1 MKILFVCL
9 IFLSALINNS
19 PAYAAAAAAASSAA
33 GTENDIA
40 IRVYDKFSADPDLKS
55 TIKDFLIKKGW
66 IIEDLVDDI
75 LSDKDAFIDNV
86 WKPLQDSQKSALYDL
101 VFPDT
106 DINTAARGA
115 AAASSAAP
123 GVDDPAAEV
132 FAKFSVDPDLYKKVE
147 AYLVSH
153 GLLDKDMAVY
163 VLPYPT
169 AFSQVWSNL
178 VLDQKSALYALVFP
192 DTAAGGAAAASSGA
206 AAASS
211 GASAGGIPDAAVT
224 GDLIKP
230 EGPAAVISD
239 AWYNIGASHLYRM
252 AAGGEKNLPAVPL
265 LHPYDSVV
273 TRIYFAGKFA
283 PTALALPDFVT
294 AEGVPESVYVVVMS
308 TGWDAATLFRP
319 HYAIHTADDE
329 KTTVKFA
336 VGASDFGAVK
346 ITDSDT
352 VEMHT
357 HWQEAP
363 EGDKR
368 PSDTVASPDAG
379 GIDFGLSAKDIESG
393 SFWVVATIGDKKI
406 ATFYWLVNK
415 ETLTDKLTPIT
426 KKAVTLQGLMAS
438 LKTGFPDNPQVKRL
452 RQLLR
457 YEE

>member
-1 MKILFVCL
+1 MKILFVWL
-9 IFLSALINNS
+9 IFLAALINNS
-19 PAYAAAAAAASSAA
+19 PAYAAAAAASSAA

-40 IRVYDKFSADPDLKS
+40 MRVYDKFSAYTDLKS

-66 IIEDLVDDI
+66 VIKEIADDI
-75 LSDKDAFIDNV
+75 LSNKGAFIDNV
-86 WKPLQDSQKSALYDL
+86 WKPLEDSQKSALYDL

-106 DINTAARGA
+106 PAGGA

-123 GVDDPAAEV
+123 GVADPAAEV

-147 AYLVSH
+147 AYLVSIKR
-153 GLLDKDMAVY
+153 LDEGVADY
-163 VLPYPT
+163 VLPDPT
-169 AFSQVWSNL
+169 AFSQVWSSL
-178 VLDQKSALYALVFP
+178 ALDQKSALYALVFP
-192 DTAAGGAAAASSGA
+192 DTPAGAAAASAGA
-206 AAASS
+206 AAASA
-211 GASAGGIPDAAVT
+211 GAAAGGIPDAAVT
-224 GDLIKP
+224 GALIKP
-230 EGPAAVISD
+230 EGAAAVISD

-252 AAGGEKNLPAVPL
+252 AAGAKYLPSVPL
-265 LHPYDSVV
+265 LHPYDSVA

-294 AEGVPESVYVVVMS
+294 AEGFPESVYVVVMS

-319 HYAIHTADDE
+319 HYAIHTKDDE

-346 ITDSDT
+346 IIGSDT

-357 HWQEAP
+357 HFAH
-363 EGDKR
+363 D
-368 PSDTVASPDAG
+368 DIAASPDAG
-379 GIDFGLSAKDIESG
+379 GVDFGLSAKNIESG
-393 SFWVVATIGDKKI
+393 SFWVVARIGGKKI

-426 KKAVTLQGLMAS
+426 KKAVTLQDLMAS
-438 LKTGFPDNPQVKRL
+438 LKTGFLDNPQVKRL

-457 YEE
+457 YE